1 MNVLEAL
8 GTARRREILRLA
20 WRQERSAGAIHQA
33 LPGITFGAV
42 SQHLR
47 ILTDA
52 GLLARRSEGRNR
64 FYVARKEGLGP
75 LRTWLETMWDDALY
89 QLKVRAEMEEA
100 RRGPRPQNRRRRR

>member
-8 GTARRREILRLA
+8 GTARRREILRLV
-20 WRQERSAGAIHQA
+20 WREERSAGEIHRA

-47 ILTDA
+47 ILKDA
-52 GLLARRSEGRNR
+52 GLLARRGEGRSR
-64 FYVARKEGLGP
+64 FYVARKEALGP
-75 LRTWLETMWDDALY
+75 LRTWLEAMWDDALY
-89 QLKVRAEMEEA
+89 RLKVRAEMEDA